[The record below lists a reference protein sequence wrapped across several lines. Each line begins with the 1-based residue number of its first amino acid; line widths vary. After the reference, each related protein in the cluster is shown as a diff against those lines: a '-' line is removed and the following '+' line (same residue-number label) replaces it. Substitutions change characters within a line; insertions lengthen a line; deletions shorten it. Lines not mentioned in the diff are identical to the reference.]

1 MHLTLKK
8 RRKLVR
14 LLIAVTETLKILGEY
29 LKNRPQS
36 HFVFTTLE
44 E

>member
-29 LKNRPQS
+29 LKSPQS
-36 HFVFTTLE
+36 RFVITTLE